1 VSRLSEIPVRVE
13 GLVRTS
19 AQVPTAAVAATPA
32 PALPGLGGG
41 IAAILSELA
50 TLLERLATQGES
62 AMIDLSSL
70 PMSDNDRIEL
80 QRVLGTGEVCATL
93 DAQGLSTVRET
104 GFAGVWWIDHRNAS
118 GEPLAELLEVGLCPQ
133 ILASAP
139 DEVLSAAGAL
149 RARNSL
155 VASPLG
161 TGQPVHSA

>member
-1 VSRLSEIPVRVE
+1 MSALSDIPVRVE

-19 AQVPTAAVAATPA
+19 ATGPAAPI
-32 PALPGLGGG
+32 PPLPGLGGG
-41 IAAILSELA
+41 ISAILSELA
-50 TLLERLATQGES
+50 TLLERLAMQGES

-70 PMSDNDRIEL
+70 PMSDHDRIEL

-139 DEVLSAAGAL
+139 DEVLNAAGAL

-155 VASPLG
+155 EASPRG
-161 TGQPVHSA
+161 AGQPVRGA

>member
-1 VSRLSEIPVRVE
+1 MSALSDIPVRVE

-19 AQVPTAAVAATPA
+19 ATGPAAPVPP
-32 PALPGLGGG
+32 PPGLGGG

-50 TLLERLATQGES
+50 TLLERLAMQGES

-133 ILASAP
+133 I
-139 DEVLSAAGAL
+139 
-149 RARNSL
+149 RARTSL